1 MRETIPNSG
10 ELSTQEL
17 SSIVDNLLIDRP
29 YDIGRLIIDNGSI
42 FVDDVEMPKSRFV
55 EIGEH
60 SLPLESFIL
69 SQLDR

>member
-1 MRETIPNSG
+1 MRETTPNND

-17 SSIVDNLLIDRP
+17 SSIVDNLLLERP
-29 YDIGRLIIDNGSI
+29 YDIGRLILDNDSI
-42 FVDDVEMPKSRFV
+42 YVDDVEMPKSRFV

-69 SQLDR
+69 SQLDK